1 MTETQSK
8 TISLPGMKGLTNVPD
23 QIIAQHI
30 YGFLPLP
37 QKGTLTIASK
47 IFVSCFK
54 LHLKLGLFVYVP
66 SETKWSKTTYEY
78 VPLDTKTTW
87 NLPRYLAAIGHIS
100 NIHTDIPICNI
111 KLGHN
116 QYKYHELQ
124 LPMTYFPINMFG
136 SESKK
141 IAVQSTKINAKLR
154 ILKMK
159 VSLINLRVSRL
170 IVTATSN
177 VVAKNC
183 IFGFGEV
190 GTANDLA
197 NTGSVEVTSKVSQI
211 KKFWKKHELVLL
223 Y

>member
-8 TISLPGMKGLTNVPD
+8 SISLPGMKGLTNVPD

-37 QKGTLTIASK
+37 QKGTLTIAST
-47 IFVSCFK
+47 IFKNCFK

-78 VPLDTKTTW
+78 VPLDTTTTW

-100 NIHTDIPICNI
+100 NVHTDIPICNI

-197 NTGSVEVTSKVSQI
+197 NTGSVEVTSKVSQKTI
-211 KKFWKKHELVLL
+211 I